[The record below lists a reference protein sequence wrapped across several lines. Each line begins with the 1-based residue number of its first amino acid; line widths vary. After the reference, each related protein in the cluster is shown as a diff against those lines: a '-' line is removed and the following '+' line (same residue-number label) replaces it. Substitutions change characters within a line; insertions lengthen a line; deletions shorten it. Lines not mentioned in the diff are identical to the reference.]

1 MLTPSRLNLLE
12 QLFEQAVGL
21 PEEQRRAWVDSR
33 CAQDEELRRELLELL
48 RADGVASVPVD
59 RPALGTGLAQQVLGQ
74 EEALA
79 RENHDALGGAD
90 HDALGGADHEAL
102 GTADREALARADH
115 EALGRAGRE
124 ALAAGEQRLHGGDGL
139 GAGGADPGKMGAGHG
154 AVAGHGAGAAHGAG
168 GAAGRRR
175 SALPTRID
183 RYRIVRLLGEGGMGL
198 VYEAEQ
204 QNPQR
209 RVALKLLRPG
219 MGSPGALRRFEQ
231 EAQLLGRLA
240 HPGIAQIYEAGSAEV
255 LVDGAA
261 VRQPFL
267 AMEYVDGEPLT
278 RYAERMRLDL
288 RGRVGLLAEVC
299 DGVHHAHQRGIIHR
313 DLKPANI
320 LVCREEAPAAAALS
334 SGSRVRRGGPQPKI
348 LDFGVARV
356 VAEDAGAMSM
366 LTAAGQ
372 IVGTLPYMSPE
383 QVGGEAAELDV
394 RSDVYSLGV
403 VLYELLCGRLP
414 HRATSAAE
422 LVSRISREPPARP
435 SSVNRQVRGD
445 IETILLK
452 ALEKDRHRRYASVA
466 QFGQDLRRFLADEP
480 IEARRA
486 SALYVLRKTVA
497 RHRVVASLALAF
509 LLVLMG
515 SSVGLAILY
524 GRAERARESAQ
535 HRAEALR
542 RSAYFNTIALAQS
555 AFESENGGLLAQR
568 LEECAADMRGWE
580 WHYLRSRSDVSRRVI
595 AAHEGSSKIRCSPD
609 GRLLV
614 TVSIDRLVCLWDAVS
629 GAALGQMRSETML
642 DAVAFIPGT
651 TLIAVG
657 GRDGSLQV
665 WDTRTCERSARRF
678 MRPGGRVMALDVS
691 PDGRWLAV
699 GGTGRGV
706 EILDAETLQI
716 VTEVPSDATVASVAY
731 SGDGAKLAVASGSG
745 LVSVFDAVSGMALAE
760 ARTTGANVSQV
771 RFTPD
776 GLRVLAGDGA
786 GGISEFDAA
795 SGALLRLHQR
805 SPDGVLA
812 LAVSPDGALLL
823 SGTYALGGWE
833 LATGRRLP
841 ALLGHQTRVT
851 SVEVSPDGR
860 AAYSIDDA
868 GMLRFWSI
876 GEGAE
881 SHVLAGHRDLVRG
894 VAVSPDGMMIASTGR
909 DGDVR
914 LWSAEGRLLRRWA
927 AHRAWGKAVEF
938 SADGRLLFSCGFDG
952 TVRSWSLPEGRPAGT
967 IRAGHSS
974 VRDLAVFSDGRRI
987 AAGCGDGTVRVWNI
1001 ADGVELQVLRAPTRN
1016 IINGLAISADGRRIV
1031 AGQRTGVCMWDVGS
1045 GTLER
1050 VLEGGEESGG
1060 AVAFSPDGAWIATG
1074 GSDAAV
1080 RLWEVGSGRLV
1091 RTLRGHRGLVQSVM
1105 FSPDGS
1111 RLVSG
1116 CFGRLVVVWDPRE
1129 GKPALVIR
1137 EHHGGIPALAFSP
1150 SGRFFVTGS
1159 NDAMVRI
1166 WDSGSMEAEREA
1178 GRGGESPADWSPV
1191 DP

>member
-1 MLTPSRLNLLE
+1 MLTPSRMSLLE
-12 QLFEQAVGL
+12 QLFEEAVGL
-21 PEEQRRAWVDSR
+21 PDGERRAWIESH
-33 CAQDEELRRELLELL
+33 CAQDTELRAELLGLL
-48 RADGVASVPVD
+48 RADGVPSAPVD
-59 RPALGTGLAQQVLGQ
+59 RPALRAGLPQQ
-74 EEALA
+74 ALERA
-79 RENHDALGGAD
+79 AAAAGMERGGA
-90 HDALGGADHEAL
+90 LPGM
-102 GTADREALARADH
+102 DR
-115 EALGRAGRE
+115 
-124 ALAAGEQRLHGGDGL
+124 GD
-139 GAGGADPGKMGAGHG
+139 
-154 AVAGHGAGAAHGAG
+154 
-168 GAAGRRR
+168 
-175 SALPTRID
+175 ALPTRID

-219 MGSPGALRRFEQ
+219 MGSPEALRRFEQ

-255 LVDGAA
+255 LVEGTA

-278 RYAERMRLDL
+278 QYADRARLDL
-288 RGRVGLLAEVC
+288 RTRVALLAEVC

-320 LVCREEAPAAAALS
+320 LVCREDASAAPTVS
-334 SGSRVRRGGPQPKI
+334 SGSRVMRGGPQPKI

-356 VAEDAGAMSM
+356 VAEDVGAMSM

-383 QVGGEAAELDV
+383 QVSGDAGEIDV

-422 LVSRISREPPARP
+422 LVSRISRESPPRP

-452 ALEKDRHRRYASVA
+452 ALEKDRNRRYASVA

-497 RHRVVASLALAF
+497 RHRVVASLAMAF
-509 LLVLMG
+509 VVMMMA

-524 GRAERARESAQ
+524 GRAESARGSAQ
-535 HRAEALR
+535 QRAEALR

-580 WHYLRSRSDVSRRVI
+580 WRYLRSRSDVSRRVI
-595 AAHEGSSKIRCSPD
+595 AAHEGSSKVRCAPD

-614 TVSIDRLVCLWDAVS
+614 TVSTDRRARLWDAES

-642 DAVAFIPGT
+642 DTAAFIPGST
-651 TLIAVG
+651 RFAAG
-657 GRDGSLQV
+657 GRDGAVQV
-665 WDTRTCERSARRF
+665 WDAETCERAARRV
-678 MRPGGRVMALDVS
+678 MRPGGRITAVDAS
-691 PDGRWLAV
+691 PDGRRLAV

-706 EILDAETLQI
+706 EILDAETLL
-716 VTEVPSDATVASVAY
+716 EVLELPSEQTVASIAY
-731 SGDGAKLAVASGSG
+731 SADGARLAVASGTDH
-745 LVSVFDAVSGMALAE
+745 VAVFDAESGMRLAE
-760 ARTTGANVSQV
+760 ARAAGLNVSHV
-771 RFTPD
+771 RFTSD
-776 GLRVLAGDGA
+776 GSRVLAGDGA
-786 GGISEFDAA
+786 GGISELDAA

-805 SPDGVLA
+805 GTDGVAA

-823 SGTYALGGWE
+823 SGTYALGAWE
-833 LATGRRLP
+833 LRTGRKLP
-841 ALLGHQTRVT
+841 ALLGHETRVT
-851 SVEVSPDGR
+851 AIDVSPDGR
-860 AAYSIDDA
+860 TAYSIDDA

-876 GEGAE
+876 GADAE
-881 SHVLAGHRDLVRG
+881 SHTLAGHRDLVRG

-909 DGDVR
+909 DGDIR
-914 LWSAEGRLLRRWA
+914 LWSAGGKLLRRWA
-927 AHRAWGKAVEF
+927 AHRGWGKAVEF
-938 SADGRLLFSCGFDG
+938 SIDGQLLFSCGFDG
-952 TVRSWSLPEGRPAGT
+952 TVRSWRIPDGTPAGT
-967 IRAGHSS
+967 IHASPQS
-974 VRDLAVFSDGRRI
+974 LRDLAVFPDGRRI
-987 AAGCGDGTVRVWNI
+987 AAGCGDGTVRIWGI
-1001 ADGVELQVLRAPTRN
+1001 ADGVELAVLRAPTRN
-1016 IINGLAISADGRRIV
+1016 IINGLAISPDGQRIV
-1031 AGQRTGVCMWDVGS
+1031 AGQRTGVCVWHVES
-1045 GTLER
+1045 GLSER
-1050 VLEGGEESGG
+1050 VLEGGEESGNS
-1060 AVAFSPDGAWIATG
+1060 VTFSPDGSLIATG

-1080 RLWEVGSGRLV
+1080 RLWDAGSGRLV
-1091 RTLRGHRGLVQSVM
+1091 RTLRGHRGLVQSVA

-1116 CFGRLVVVWDPRE
+1116 CFGRLVLVWDPRE

-1150 SGRFFVTGS
+1150 SGRFFVSGS
-1159 NDAMVRI
+1159 NDSMVRI
-1166 WDSGSMEAEREA
+1166 WDGGSSE
-1178 GRGGESPADWSPV
+1178 RGGIERRPV
-1191 DP
+1191 ANSDGVAPIDP